1 MISRSR
7 REGQC
12 PFAFFLLPLGH
23 TTCPPQR
30 PPLNNMPRRQSANI
44 GDRCPIERVSP
55 NHVPPVPSNL
65 RRGRPCACPRTPSNQ
80 RTPAWR
86 LPCVSP
92 IAGKQFQPLLAFF
105 PRQTVPTPKLGCT
118 RRRVQSTNVSARM
131 HAAKAEDKVRS
142 RSCLCSVAI
151 LLACLNVTIHS
162 TALGMFTFRFLSHP
176 QIQGKCIKISGIITL
191 CRYTNGH
198 S

>member
-1 MISRSR
+1 MHAAQGKEKARSHSFYCR
-7 REGQC
+7 WDI
-12 PFAFFLLPLGH
+12 LPAL
-23 TTCPPQR
+23 QR
-30 PPLNNMPRRQSANI
+30 PPLNNMPRRQGVDI
-44 GDRCPIERVSP
+44 GDRCPIERVQP
-55 NHVPPVPSNL
+55 NHVPPVPSNP
-65 RRGRPCACPRTPSNQ
+65 RRGRPCACPRTTSNQ

-92 IAGKQFQPLLAFF
+92 IVGKQFQPALTFF

-176 QIQGKCIKISGIITL
+176 QNPRQMHQNQWYNSLVPI
-191 CRYTNGH
+191 YEWA
-198 S
+198 

>member
-1 MISRSR
+1 MHAAQGKEKARSHSFYCR
-7 REGQC
+7 W
-12 PFAFFLLPLGH
+12 AILPAL
-23 TTCPPQR
+23 QR
-30 PPLNNMPRRQSANI
+30 PPSTTCL
-44 GDRCPIERVSP
+44 DDRVSTLVTGVQSREFQP
-55 NHVPPVPSNL
+55 NHVPPVPSNP
-65 RRGRPCACPRTPSNQ
+65 RRGRPCACPRTTSNQ

-92 IAGKQFQPLLAFF
+92 IAGKQFQPALAFF

-176 QIQGKCIKISGIITL
+176 QIQGKCIKISGIIAL